1 MENLEQLLKQ
11 NEAILKGHFRL
22 SSGVHSD
29 TYIQTAK
36 LLQHPTLAELVG
48 AMLGK
53 RFKHFLPNVVI
64 GPALGGIVL
73 SFVVARFLGV
83 RSIFAERNEGKLQ
96 LRRGF
101 EIKKGEKVLV
111 VEDVVTTA
119 LSVKETIELIN
130 AHRGRVIGVGCIVDR
145 SIKPLDL
152 PNFQALL
159 KLDIKTYQP
168 EDCPF
173 CQQGVP
179 VCYPGSRKA

>member
-1 MENLEQLLKQ
+1 MENLEQLLRE
-11 NEAILKGHFRL
+11 NGAILKGHFRL

-36 LLQHPTLAELVG
+36 LLQHPALAEMVG
-48 AMLGK
+48 EMLGE
-53 RFKHFLPNVVI
+53 RFKKASPEVVI

-83 RSIFAERNEGKLQ
+83 RSIFAERVEGKLQ
-96 LRRGF
+96 IRRGF
-101 EIKKGEKVLV
+101 DIKKGEKVLV

-119 LSVKETIELIN
+119 LSVKETIDLVKVHN
-130 AHRGRVIGVGCIVDR
+130 GQVIGVGCIVDR
-145 SIKPLDL
+145 SKELLDL

-159 KLDIKTYQP
+159 RLDIKTYQS

-173 CQQGVP
+173 CQQRMP
-179 VCYPGSRKA
+179 IYYPGSREI